1 VAPSEKKPR
10 TSKQKAA
17 AATKKIATRARR
29 SKTVEPGVTEIRFE
43 HVAERAYYLW
53 LEGAGGDPAAHWF
66 QAERE
71 LAAA

>member
-1 VAPSEKKPR
+1 MASSEKKGRAAKP
-10 TSKQKAA
+10 KAA
-17 AATKKIATRARR
+17 TPKKATTRTRKPKA
-29 SKTVEPGVTEIRFE
+29 VEPPATSEVRFE

-53 LEGAGGDPAAHWF
+53 LEGGGGDPAAHWL